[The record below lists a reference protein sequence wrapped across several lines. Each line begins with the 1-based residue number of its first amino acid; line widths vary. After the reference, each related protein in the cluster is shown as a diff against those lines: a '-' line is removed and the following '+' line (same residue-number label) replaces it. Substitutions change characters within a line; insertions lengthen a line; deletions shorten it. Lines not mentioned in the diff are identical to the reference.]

1 MTVDLGKE
9 LYSFGARNR
18 LVVFSSGCLIT
29 TKAQHVFARW
39 DEINHV
45 FHYGHKTSLNSFT
58 YKQKLGLNFE
68 MKDGRT
74 IQIEF
79 TPLAF
84 LWGAEFLYHNH
95 RIKKLFE
102 ILRQHVPIR

>member
-1 MTVDLGKE
+1 MTVDRGKE
-9 LYSFGARNR
+9 LFSFGARNR
-18 LVVFSSGCLIT
+18 LVVFDSGCLIT
-29 TKAQHVFARW
+29 TTAQRVFARW
-39 DEINHV
+39 EEISRV
-45 FHYGHKTSLNSFT
+45 FHYGHKSSLNGFT

-84 LWGAEFLYHNH
+84 LLGAEFFYHNH
-95 RIKKLFE
+95 RVKKLFE
-102 ILRQHVPIR
+102 VLRQHVPIR